1 MNLNTDIDVE
11 STTEQQVVPPVHPQ
25 EQTEVTAPPTEVDS
39 VPAAAG
45 KGACD
50 GEGAA
55 MKPSLH

>member
-1 MNLNTDIDVE
+1 MNPNTDVE
-11 STTEQQVVPPVHPQ
+11 SSTEQPEVPPVQPQ
-25 EQTEVTAPPTEVDS
+25 EQTESTAPPTEVDS